1 MRTHEQIIRDVGS
14 PSSMAKAT
22 GATPGAVKQWRKNSS
37 IPGPYWQ
44 AVADHGWSTLE
55 ELAAAV
61 AKPANDTQERA
72 A

>member
-1 MRTHEQIIRDVGS
+1 
-14 PSSMAKAT
+14 MAKAT

-61 AKPANDTQERA
+61 AKPANDTQDRA